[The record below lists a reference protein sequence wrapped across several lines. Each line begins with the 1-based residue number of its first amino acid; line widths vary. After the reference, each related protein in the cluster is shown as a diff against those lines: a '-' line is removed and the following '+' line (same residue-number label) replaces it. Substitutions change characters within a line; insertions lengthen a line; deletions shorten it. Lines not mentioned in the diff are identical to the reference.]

1 MKSFKVFD
9 GKVKIDGVLYGTSPS
24 TDVNVKGKM
33 GTIHSVMIQ
42 GRGQFFPISGE
53 FNDGTTVVVDST
65 TEVSDEPT
73 KKKKSKSTKS
83 KKSSK

>member
-1 MKSFKVFD
+1 MKSFKVSE

-24 TDVNVKGKM
+24 TDVNVRGKM

-42 GRGQFFPISGE
+42 GRGQFFPIGGE
-53 FNDGTTVVVDST
+53 FNDGTIKLVDST
-65 TEVSDEPT
+65 TEVSDKPT
-73 KKKKSKSTKS
+73 TKKKSKSTKS